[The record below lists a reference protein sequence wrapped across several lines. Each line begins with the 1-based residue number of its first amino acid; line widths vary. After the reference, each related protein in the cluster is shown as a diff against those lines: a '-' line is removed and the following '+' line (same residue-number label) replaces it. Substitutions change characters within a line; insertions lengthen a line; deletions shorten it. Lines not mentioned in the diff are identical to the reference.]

1 MGMAHGY
8 PEACGYLNGY
18 GIHCYVWVTL
28 MPVAAMRHVDTSV
41 SVDTSMHLDTSISVD
56 YIDKCG
62 LHQCMWVH

>member
-28 MPVAAMRHVDTSV
+28 MPVAAVRRGY
-41 SVDTSMHLDTSISVD
+41 ISECGYID
-56 YIDKCG
+56 ASGYIDKCG
-62 LHQCMWVH
+62 LH